1 MASAEN
7 CVQITVSFNRQE
19 EVLPLTIRP
28 SLELSDYKV
37 DAAEDELFKALRKA
51 FAIESDDTFYLH
63 EAESGRIM
71 SKESFRDPGYCSN
84 FPSHWYLVV
93 ERRPDGKGN
102 AGYVVSSEREEGP
115 SVQKCRLFQYKNEPK
130 PSPSPPFSP
139 IAPQG
144 RIIHEFVYKNVP
156 KCRKT
161 VFLFNRY
168 AIAGVC
174 GHGQEGGEQIYLL
187 FCDYYF

>member
-93 ERRPDGKGN
+93 ERRADGKGN
-102 AGYVVSSEREEGP
+102 AGYVVSSEREEGQNRDLNHT
-115 SVQKCRLFQYKNEPK
+115 SVEREMASMFE
-130 PSPSPPFSP
+130 
-139 IAPQG
+139 I
-144 RIIHEFVYKNVP
+144 
-156 KCRKT
+156 
-161 VFLFNRY
+161 
-168 AIAGVC
+168 
-174 GHGQEGGEQIYLL
+174 GGEDSGEY
-187 FCDYYF
+187 DTMNTESNGRGKVR